1 MIKFPPLLLK
11 PLALLGIAVG
21 LAACGG
27 GGSTTAPVAVV
38 PPPPPPVATGPVW
51 TAGKFDPSANFEKQ
65 CAAPRA
71 GTSDRAGSIKLENFW
86 LRSWSDETYLW
97 FSEIADRDPATF
109 TNRLAYF
116 DVLRT
121 TATTASGVDKDQF
134 HFTIPSD
141 EYDQIVNSGASAGYG
156 IDFALISRAVP
167 RDIRVA
173 FTQVG
178 SPAATASIFRGAEIL
193 EVDGV
198 DVVNG
203 NTQSDVNTLNA
214 ALFPDTAG
222 ESHNF
227 KIRELGSTATRTVT
241 LVSAI
246 VTEQPVHT
254 SKVIDTPSGKV
265 GYIHFTTFG
274 TTSAEEQ
281 IHDAITNLKNQGVS
295 DLVLD
300 LRYNGGGFLD
310 IAGELG
316 FMIAGDARTNGRIF
330 DKLTF
335 SSKHPVTN
343 PVTGQTIT
351 PTPFHKTGQGFS
363 ITSGTALNTLDLPR
377 VFLLSTDGTCSASEA
392 VINSLR
398 GVDVEVIL
406 IGTKTC
412 GKPYGFYATDNC
424 GETYFTIQFS
434 GSNDKGFGAY
444 ADGFT
449 PMNDTSANGVKIPG
463 CFIGDDFSKP
473 LGDVGENML
482 EVALSYRENGTCPAG
497 ITKPSAEKLSF
508 TGDPATALL
517 NEPRLQKRE
526 FLRTNRIENAPRNR
540 GQ

>member
-11 PLALLGIAVG
+11 PLALLGIAAG
-21 LAACGG
+21 LAACSGG
-27 GGSTTAPVAVV
+27 GGSPAPVAVV
-38 PPPPPPVATGPVW
+38 PPPPPPTATGPVW

-71 GTSDRAGSIKLENFW
+71 GTDDRSGSTKLENFW

-121 TATTASGVDKDQF
+121 TATTASGADKDQF
-134 HFTIPSD
+134 HFNIPTD
-141 EYDQIVNSGASAGYG
+141 EYDQLVNSGASAGYG
-156 IDFALISRAVP
+156 AEFALISRTVP

-173 FTQVG
+173 FTQAG
-178 SPAATASIFRGAEIL
+178 SPAANANILRGAEII

-203 NTQSDVNTLNA
+203 SDTNTLNA
-214 ALFPDTAG
+214 AIFPANAG
-222 ESHNF
+222 ESHTF
-227 KIRELGSTATRTVT
+227 KIREVGSTATRTVT

-254 SKVIDTPSGKV
+254 SKMIDTPSSKV

-281 IHDAITNLKNQGVS
+281 IHNAITSLKNQGVN

-363 ITSGTALNTLDLPR
+363 INNGVALNTLDLPR

-449 PMNDTSANGVKIPG
+449 PINDPSVNGVKIPG
-463 CFIGDDFSKP
+463 CLVGDDFSEA
-473 LGDVGENML
+473 LGNPGENML
-482 EVALSYRENGTCPAG
+482 EVALSYRENGTCPTG
-497 ITKPSAEKLSF
+497 IPKPSAQKLSYV
-508 TGDPATALL
+508 GDPETALL

-526 FLRTNRIENAPRNR
+526 FLATSRIENAPRKR

>member
-1 MIKFPPLLLK
+1 MIKFPPLLFK
-11 PLALLGIAVG
+11 PLAVLGITVG

-27 GGSTTAPVAVV
+27 GGGSPAPIAVV
-38 PPPPPPVATGPVW
+38 PPPPPAATGPVW

-71 GTSDRAGSIKLENFW
+71 GTNDRAGTTTLENFW

-109 TNRLAYF
+109 SNRLAYF

-121 TATTASGVDKDQF
+121 TATTASGTAKDQF
-134 HFTIPSD
+134 HFNIPTD
-141 EYDQIVNSGASAGYG
+141 EYEQLVNSGASAGYG
-156 IDFALISRAVP
+156 IKFALINRTVP

-173 FTQVG
+173 FIQPS
-178 SPAATASIFRGAEIL
+178 SPASGANILRGAEIL

-214 ALFPDTAG
+214 ALFPGNAA
-222 ESHNF
+222 ESHTF
-227 KIRELGSTATRTVT
+227 KIREVGSTATRTVT

-246 VTEQPVHT
+246 VTQQPVNV
-254 SKVIDTPSGKV
+254 SKVIDTQTGKV

-281 IHDAITNLKNQGVS
+281 IHDAITSLKNQGVS

-363 ITSGTALNTLDLPR
+363 INNGVALNTLNLPR

-398 GVDVEVIL
+398 GIDVEVIL

-434 GSNDKGFGAY
+434 GSNDKGFGDY

-449 PMNDTSANGVKIPG
+449 PMNDTSAIGEKIPG
-463 CFIGDDFSKP
+463 CLVGDDFSKP
-473 LGDVGENML
+473 LGDTGENML
-482 EVALSYRENGTCPAG
+482 EVALSYRENGTCPTG
-497 ITKPSAEKLSF
+497 IPKPSAQKRSYV
-508 TGDPATALL
+508 GDPATALL
-517 NEPRLQKRE
+517 NEPRLQMRE
-526 FLRTNRIENAPRNR
+526 LLRTSRIENAPRNR